1 MIPQPLHVV
10 NEGLAFL
17 IEVAALAALC
27 WWGFSTGSGA
37 VTHLLLGI
45 GAPLVAA
52 VLWGMFA
59 APKARI
65 PVPLAGALLVKFLVF
80 AAATIALWAIGRHTL
95 STVFGVVASVNTVVA
110 TVDRRA
116 LMHQGR

>member
-27 WWGFSTGSGA
+27 WWGFSTGSGV
-37 VTHLLLGI
+37 VTHLVLGL
-45 GAPLVAA
+45 GAPLLAA

-59 APKARI
+59 APKARFQVSL
-65 PVPLAGALLVKFLVF
+65 PGVLLVKFLVF
-80 AAATIALWAIGRHTL
+80 AAAIVALWAIGWHAL
-95 STVFGVVASVNTVVA
+95 ATVLGVVAAVNTVVA
-110 TVDRRA
+110 TVDRHA
-116 LMHQGR
+116 LMHRRR

>member
-1 MIPQPLHVV
+1 MIPAPLHVV
-10 NEGLAFL
+10 NEGLAFV

-59 APKARI
+59 APKARFQ
-65 PVPLAGALLVKFLVF
+65 VPLAGVLLVKFLVF
-80 AAATIALWAIGRHTL
+80 AAATAGLWAIDRHTL
-95 STVFGVVASVNTVVA
+95 ATVFGVVAAVNTVVA

-116 LMHQGR
+116 LMHQQS